1 MDFKKVT
8 DHVITIS
15 YLGWREFSVTDHTLT
30 LNGAFVSLFL
40 LRSLL
45 TLFLLFPSFVLLLKN
60 ACTFPAHCLMWAG
73 YSVHDLCQVK
83 EEKYSSFCNMN
94 SWKKN
99 LLTYFPLSISHS
111 FLYAMLW
118 SIQGHSCAEYR
129 FCRWDLSLAQQ
140 NLYHKWVLNSS
151 NIFSLY

>member
-83 EEKYSSFCNMN
+83 EEKYSSFYNMN
-94 SWKKN
+94 SWKKKTS
-99 LLTYFPLSISHS
+99 LLTFHFLSPTLFFMQCCDQYKVIP
-111 FLYAMLW
+111 
-118 SIQGHSCAEYR
+118 
-129 FCRWDLSLAQQ
+129 
-140 NLYHKWVLNSS
+140 VLNTDFAAE
-151 NIFSLY
+151 ICP

>member
-60 ACTFPAHCLMWAG
+60 ASTFPAHCLMWAG

-83 EEKYSSFCNMN
+83 EEKYSSICNMN
-94 SWKKN
+94 SWKKPP
-99 LLTYFPLSISHS
+99 YFLSTFYLPLFSLCNAVINTRSFLCWIQVLPLRSVPSSAEPLS
-111 FLYAMLW
+111 
-118 SIQGHSCAEYR
+118 
-129 FCRWDLSLAQQ
+129 
-140 NLYHKWVLNSS
+140 
-151 NIFSLY
+151 

>member
-83 EEKYSSFCNMN
+83 EEKYSSFYNMN
-94 SWKKN
+94 SWKKKPPY
-99 LLTYFPLSISHS
+99 LLSTFYLPLFSLCNAVINTRSFLCLIQILPLRSVPSSAEPLS
-111 FLYAMLW
+111 
-118 SIQGHSCAEYR
+118 
-129 FCRWDLSLAQQ
+129 
-140 NLYHKWVLNSS
+140 
-151 NIFSLY
+151 